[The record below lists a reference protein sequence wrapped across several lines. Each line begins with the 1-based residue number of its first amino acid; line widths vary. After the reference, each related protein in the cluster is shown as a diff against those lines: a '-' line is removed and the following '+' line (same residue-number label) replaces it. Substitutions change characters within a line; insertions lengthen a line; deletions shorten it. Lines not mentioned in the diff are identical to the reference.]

1 MAAAFAARASRQSM
15 ILVAVVGLHVGL
27 LVLMAAGTN
36 LPPLPDWVPKPI
48 RITNLPPPPKPL
60 FERPELPDPLRVEPG
75 TVPQPPLDIPAIPD
89 RTAAQDA
96 IRAPAGLH
104 AAQDSDIPTSVIQSP
119 RQRTRDSRL
128 AALVD
133 ACYPSASRR
142 LGEEGRAVVRVTIA
156 ADGGIA
162 TWSVA
167 QSSGFARLDAA
178 VSCVLRRLEFEPG
191 RRDGRAVD
199 ADVLLPITF
208 QLN

>member
-1 MAAAFAARASRQSM
+1 MTAAFAARASRQSM
-15 ILVAVVGLHVGL
+15 IGVAVVGLHVGL
-27 LVLMAAGTN
+27 LVVMAAATN
-36 LPPLPDWVPKPI
+36 LPPPPDGVPKPI
-48 RITNLPPPPKPL
+48 RITNLPPPPKPV

-75 TVPQPPLDIPAIPD
+75 TVPQPPLDIPAIAD
-89 RTAAQDA
+89 HAATQDA
-96 IRAPAGLH
+96 IRAPAGQH
-104 AAQDSDIPTSVIQSP
+104 AARDSANPASIIQSP
-119 RQRTRDSRL
+119 RQRTRDGRL

-156 ADGGIA
+156 ADGGTA
-162 TWSVA
+162 AWSVA

-178 VSCVLRRLEFEPG
+178 ASCVLRRLEFEPG

-199 ADVLLPITF
+199 TDILLPIAF